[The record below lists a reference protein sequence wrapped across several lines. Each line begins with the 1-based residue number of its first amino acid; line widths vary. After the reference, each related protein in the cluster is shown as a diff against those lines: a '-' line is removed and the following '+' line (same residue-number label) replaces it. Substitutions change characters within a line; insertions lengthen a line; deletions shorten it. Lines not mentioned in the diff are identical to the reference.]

1 MRKAI
6 FAAIALLAVSL
17 GTGVFVPAANA
28 YTQVFPPNQNGG

>member
-6 FAAIALLAVSL
+6 FAAFALLAVSL
-17 GTGVFVPAANA
+17 AAGAFPPAANA

>member
-6 FAAIALLAVSL
+6 VAAIALLAVSL
-17 GTGVFVPAANA
+17 ATGAFAPAANA